1 MIALGADHGGY
12 KLKEAIKKYLD
23 EKKIA
28 YKDFGTNSE
37 ESVNYAP
44 FALKVG
50 KSIVNGECNKGILCC
65 GTGLGISIA
74 ANKIKGIRAS
84 VCTNEFCAEMTRRHN
99 DANILCMGGRVITE
113 DMAVKLTDIFL
124 NTPFEGGRHA
134 KRIAQI
140 SAIENGETDL

>member
-1 MIALGADHGGY
+1 
-12 KLKEAIKKYLD
+12 
-23 EKKIA
+23 
-28 YKDFGTNSE
+28 
-37 ESVNYAP
+37 
-44 FALKVG
+44 
-50 KSIVNGECNKGILCC
+50 
-65 GTGLGISIA
+65 
-74 ANKIKGIRAS
+74 
-84 VCTNEFCAEMTRRHN
+84 MTRRHN